1 MIKFLLI
8 NTNSLNRMIIGRVE
22 EHNKLKIK
30 GELIMK
36 LVGICKIFK
45 LEEVSEKRAKGQIYF
60 STKRGEDEEGNA
72 EFETSFINARV
83 VGKAKKQLDELAS
96 VMDVEKLKI
105 DITESSLKSVSYQNK
120 QKQWKT
126 YTEVVIFD
134 FDIPKETKD
143 EPKQNKKSY
152 RK

>member
-1 MIKFLLI
+1 
-8 NTNSLNRMIIGRVE
+8 
-22 EHNKLKIK
+22 
-30 GELIMK
+30 MK
-36 LVGICKIFK
+36 LVGICRVFK
-45 LEEVSEKRAKGQIYF
+45 LEEVSDKCVKGQIYF
-60 STKRGEDEEGNA
+60 SRKNGE
-72 EFETSFINARV
+72 EFETDFVNARM
-83 VGKAKKQLDELAS
+83 VGKAKQQLDELAT

-105 DITESSLKSVSYQNK
+105 DITESSFKSVSYQDK

-143 EPKQNKKSY
+143 EPKQTKKSY

>member
-1 MIKFLLI
+1 
-8 NTNSLNRMIIGRVE
+8 
-22 EHNKLKIK
+22 
-30 GELIMK
+30 MK
-36 LVGICKIFK
+36 LVGICRIFK
-45 LEEVSEKRAKGQIYF
+45 LEEVSEKCAKGQIYF
-60 STKRGEDEEGNA
+60 STKRGVDEKGNPQ
-72 EFETSFINARV
+72 FETSFINARI

-105 DITESSLKSVSYQNK
+105 EITESSYKSVSYQDK

-126 YTEVVIFD
+126 YSEVVIFD

-143 EPKQNKKSY
+143 EPKTSKKSY